1 MTLLSV
7 HELHAGYGPNEVIHG
22 IDFHVGDGEV
32 VTIVGPNGCG
42 KTTFVKA
49 ILGYVRVTAGRITFA
64 GKEITS
70 LSPVQRAAAGIGYVP
85 QLLNVFKPLTVCENL
100 EMGGYGLTASA
111 LKQALERSF
120 SLFPIL
126 AARSNQRGHT
136 LSGGERQMLA
146 MARALMTAPK
156 LLFLDEPSAGLSPI
170 RADEVF
176 EQIRIITTQ
185 GVSVAIVEQDAHRAL
200 RVSTRGYV
208 FVTGQVAFEGSASE
222 ILGDERIRAAY
233 LGGQTTAAAKTAH

>member
-7 HELHAGYGPNEVIHG
+7 NELHCGYGANEVIHG
-22 IDFHVGDGEV
+22 IDFHVEGGEV
-32 VTIVGPNGCG
+32 VTILGPNGCG

-49 ILGYVRVTAGRITFA
+49 ILGYVPATAGHVTLS
-64 GKEITS
+64 GKEITT

-85 QLLNVFKPLTVCENL
+85 QLLNIFKPLTVRENL
-100 EMGGYGLTASA
+100 EMGGYGLTPAA
-111 LKQALERSF
+111 LKHALERCF
-120 SLFPIL
+120 SLFPVL
-126 AARSNQRGHT
+126 AERSNQRGHT

-146 MARALMTAPK
+146 MARAMMTVPK
-156 LLFLDEPSAGLSPI
+156 LVFLDEPSAGLSPI

-176 EQIRIITTQ
+176 EQIRTITAL
-185 GVSVAIVEQDAHRAL
+185 GVSAAIIEQDVHRAL

-222 ILGDERIRAAY
+222 ILTDERIRVAY
-233 LGGQTTAAAKTAH
+233 LGGSAGPATANSH